1 MTPAAGAGIG
11 AVAAGIGSGAVV
23 LGVGAVKT
31 YQWTV
36 RPLIGPHCRFW
47 PSCSDYA
54 IEALRRHGAA
64 KGSAMAAKRILR
76 CNPWH
81 PGGYDPVPGT
91 DRLDGGYTG
100 H

>member
-1 MTPAAGAGIG
+1 MTPAADTG
-11 AVAAGIGSGAVV
+11 AVAGISAVVAGI
-23 LGVGAVKT
+23 GVGAVKT

-64 KGSAMAAKRILR
+64 QGSAMAAKRILR

-91 DRLDGGYTG
+91 DSLDDGYTG